1 MKNRISEEKINEKL
15 NLEEIIAELL
25 NNNHKKYNVV
35 IEVDEEG
42 SMKYF
47 TTYSAVLRRSPYFDK
62 ELENTTIKIILDL
75 LLSQKPKLFTNAD
88 ELDLKNL
95 TIDDLKK
102 IYNDIIVNY
111 PNLIFDSGDFTS
123 LKETALISI
132 LKRDYLKVLYTTYS
146 YFLIPNEVIWKKV
159 KPNKKI
165 LEKQLWDDIILHS
178 VHKGTV
184 NSLILPS
191 RIVSNPGLPSRTIS
205 TPDSDIYMVK
215 SLILKIQKP
224 KLFTNADELDLKNLT
239 IDDLKKIYN
248 DIIVNYPNLIFDSG
262 DFTSLKETALISIL
276 KRDYL
281 KNGLMRFSTPLIRYF
296 LIPNEVI
303 WKKVKPNK
311 KILEKQ
317 LWDDIILHSVH
328 KGTVNSLILPSR
340 IVSNPGLNEPFSS
353 IINIEYVIELSPWI
367 DKKSTYSS
375 ANIPYDFE
383 LILRG
388 RDGFIPR
395 HFRTFAGT
403 DEIVGDYNPL
413 TWDNLKDDNMEI
425 NDLIDSSVAL
435 FNPNS
440 NKQDFYGPWFGVS
453 EFTEVSNFTHDKLGF
468 GINLIIMISLTI
480 RTTTEHFS
488 IIDYELFEIIK

>member
-1 MKNRISEEKINEKL
+1 
-15 NLEEIIAELL
+15 
-25 NNNHKKYNVV
+25 
-35 IEVDEEG
+35 
-42 SMKYF
+42 MKYF

-62 ELENTTIKIILDL
+62 ELENTTIKIILEL

-111 PNLIFDSGDFTS
+111 PNLIFDAGDFTS

-205 TPDSDIYMVK
+205 TP
-215 SLILKIQKP
+215 
-224 KLFTNADELDLKNLT
+224 E
-239 IDDLKKIYN
+239 
-248 DIIVNYPNLIFDSG
+248 
-262 DFTSLKETALISIL
+262 
-276 KRDYL
+276 
-281 KNGLMRFSTPLIRYF
+281 
-296 LIPNEVI
+296 
-303 WKKVKPNK
+303 
-311 KILEKQ
+311 
-317 LWDDIILHSVH
+317 
-328 KGTVNSLILPSR
+328 LPSR
-340 IVSNPGLNEPFSS
+340 LNEPFSS

-425 NDLIDSSVAL
+425 NDLIDSSVDL

-453 EFTEVSNFTHDKLGF
+453 EFTKVSNFTHDKLGF
-468 GINLIIMISLTI
+468 GINLVIMISLTI